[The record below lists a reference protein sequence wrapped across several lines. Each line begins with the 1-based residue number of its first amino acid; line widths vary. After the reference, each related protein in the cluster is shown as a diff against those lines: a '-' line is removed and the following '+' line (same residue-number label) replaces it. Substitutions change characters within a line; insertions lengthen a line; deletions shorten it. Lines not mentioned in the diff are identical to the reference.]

1 MLWLFMVSDKNLA
14 KRLRRIY
21 RDVGDVAR
29 VDAANERV
37 RAEFA
42 TLGHVPRYKPA
53 TGRNARLRNQMIE
66 HGLSLNTKDLTDG
79 ARERLTAKK
88 FGRSQR
94 IAHRVFKSSSDK
106 E

>member
-1 MLWLFMVSDKNLA
+1 
-14 KRLRRIY
+14 
-21 RDVGDVAR
+21 
-29 VDAANERV
+29 
-37 RAEFA
+37 
-42 TLGHVPRYKPA
+42 
-53 TGRNARLRNQMIE
+53 MIE